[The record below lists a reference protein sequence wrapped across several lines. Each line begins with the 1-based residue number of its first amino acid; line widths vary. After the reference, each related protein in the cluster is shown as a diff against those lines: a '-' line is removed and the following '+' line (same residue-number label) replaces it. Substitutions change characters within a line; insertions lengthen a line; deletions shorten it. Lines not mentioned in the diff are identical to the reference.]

1 MLDGET
7 RGNSDA
13 LETGVMG
20 AVAMVNRTVVY
31 TALQLITE
39 RQRPLQNLGKGNFFQ
54 TSGLD
59 DSFPSGHTI
68 ITWTAASTIAHEYP
82 KPWVEWLT
90 YGTATVKLSLAQYAK
105 SNNQTNMAFKTHE
118 VNNGEELAAQST

>member
-1 MLDGET
+1 MLDGKT

-68 ITWTAASTIAHEYP
+68 ITWTAASTIAHEY
-82 KPWVEWLT
+82 
-90 YGTATVKLSLAQYAK
+90 
-105 SNNQTNMAFKTHE
+105 
-118 VNNGEELAAQST
+118 QSRG